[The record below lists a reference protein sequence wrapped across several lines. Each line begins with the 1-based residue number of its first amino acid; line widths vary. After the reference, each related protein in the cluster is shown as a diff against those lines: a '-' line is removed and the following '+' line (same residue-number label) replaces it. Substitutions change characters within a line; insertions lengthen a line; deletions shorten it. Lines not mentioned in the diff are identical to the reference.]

1 MRPQKIT
8 LGEMREM
15 GALLTETTTEK
26 AGTRVRPASPGL
38 PQDASKEAR
47 VGDRISTSSHWVK
60 EASSM
65 KSTDPSLLKRYG
77 AKVLTIVSN
86 VWLLIY
92 LLARLIYL
100 LARLIYLLAAT
111 TARSWASSMK
121 STDPRLL
128 KRYGATVLTIVSS
141 LWLFIYLLLMLDA
154 FLYPNR

>member
-1 MRPQKIT
+1 
-8 LGEMREM
+8 
-15 GALLTETTTEK
+15 
-26 AGTRVRPASPGL
+26 
-38 PQDASKEAR
+38 
-47 VGDRISTSSHWVK
+47 
-60 EASSM
+60 M
-65 KSTDPSLLKRYG
+65 KSTAPRLLKRYG
-77 AKVLTIVSN
+77 EKVLTIVNN
-86 VWLLIY
+86 VWLV
-92 LLARLIYL
+92 IYL